1 MGPRLMIDLVSAAA
15 RCNRRESEEVLR
27 ALFDPPVGRA
37 NKAGKKWGL
46 QATLIQSNSSP
57 PQADAVV
64 PYFSKALMTLAP
76 VLQR

>member
-1 MGPRLMIDLVSAAA
+1 MGPRPRIDLVSEAA

-27 ALFDPPVGRA
+27 GLFDPPVGRS
-37 NKAGKKWGL
+37 NKAGKKWEL
-46 QATLIQSNSSP
+46 QAVLVQSNSSP